1 MTTGLPAPFYHTGI
15 VVPDLEKAVA
25 RFSDIY
31 DIEFTEPLVY
41 EVPWVE
47 DPEPH
52 PLELASVMSR
62 TEPPYYELIQ
72 ANGDGIFSLANS
84 GQILYHGVW
93 ETDMAVRLDRLRDRG
108 IGIDATFRLDA
119 SSPPQAVL
127 TEPCLE
133 GTRIEYV
140 DVSGREIMLE
150 WIRTGKS
157 PI

>member
-1 MTTGLPAPFYHTGI
+1 MTSDLRASFYHTGI

-25 RFSDIY
+25 RFSDVHN
-31 DIEFTEPLVY
+31 IEFTEPLVY
-41 EVPWVE
+41 EVPCVE

-52 PLELASVMSR
+52 PLEVASVMSR

-72 ANGDGIFSLANS
+72 ATGDGIFSLANS

-93 ETDMAVRLDRLRDRG
+93 ETDMAARLEFLREHG
-108 IGIDATFRLDA
+108 IVIDAAFRQDPGSLPDA
-119 SSPPQAVL
+119 VF
-127 TEPCLE
+127 TEPFLE
-133 GTRIEYV
+133 GTRIEFM
-140 DVSGREIMLE
+140 DVSHREIILE

>member
-1 MTTGLPAPFYHTGI
+1 MTSGLPAPFYHTGI

-25 RFSDIY
+25 RFSDIH

-52 PLELASVMSR
+52 PLEVASVMSR
-62 TEPPYYELIQ
+62 TGPPYYELIQ

-84 GQILYHGVW
+84 GQILYHGIW
-93 ETDMAVRLDRLRDRG
+93 ETDMAVRLDFLREHG

-119 SSPPQAVL
+119 SSLPHAVF
-127 TEPCLE
+127 TEPFLE

-140 DVSGREIMLE
+140 DVSSREILLE

>member
-1 MTTGLPAPFYHTGI
+1 MTPYLPTSFYHTGI

-25 RFSDIY
+25 RFSDIHG
-31 DIEFTEPLVY
+31 IEFTEPLVY

-52 PLELASVMSR
+52 ALEVASVMSR
-62 TEPPYYELIQ
+62 TAAPYYELIQ
-72 ANGDGIFSLANS
+72 ASGDGIFSLANS

-93 ETDMAVRLDRLRDRG
+93 EADMAVRLDRLRENG
-108 IGIDATFRLDA
+108 VVIDATFRLDA
-119 SSPPQAVL
+119 SSLPHAVF
-127 TEPCLE
+127 TEPFLE

-140 DVSGREIMLE
+140 DVSSREIMLE

>member
-1 MTTGLPAPFYHTGI
+1 MTSDLQAPFYHTGI
-15 VVPDLEKAVA
+15 VVPDLEKAIA
-25 RFSDIY
+25 RFSDIH

-41 EVPWVE
+41 EVPLVE

-52 PLELASVMSR
+52 PLEVASVMSR

-93 ETDMAVRLDRLRDRG
+93 ETDMAVRLDRLRENG
-108 IGIDATFRLDA
+108 IGIDATFRLDP
-119 SSPPQAVL
+119 SSLPHAVF
-127 TEPCLE
+127 TEPFLE

-140 DVSGREIMLE
+140 DISSREILLE
-150 WIRTGKS
+150 WIHTGKS
-157 PI
+157 PL

>member
-1 MTTGLPAPFYHTGI
+1 MPSDRPAAFYHTGI

-25 RFSDIY
+25 RFSDIH

-52 PLELASVMSR
+52 PLEVASVMSR
-62 TEPPYYELIQ
+62 TGAPYYELIQ
-72 ANGDGIFSLANS
+72 ANGDGIFSLANT

-93 ETDMAVRLDRLRDRG
+93 ETDMAARLDHLREHG
-108 IGIDATFRLDA
+108 IGVDATFRLA
-119 SSPPQAVL
+119 AGSLPHAVF
-127 TEPCLE
+127 TEPFLE
-133 GTRIEYV
+133 GTRIEYC
-140 DVSGREIMLE
+140 DVSSKEILLE

>member
-1 MTTGLPAPFYHTGI
+1 MKSDPSVPFYHTGI

-25 RFSDIY
+25 RFSDFH
-31 DIEFTEPLVY
+31 DIEFTEPMVY

-52 PLELASVMSR
+52 PLEVASVMSR
-62 TEPPYYELIQ
+62 TQPPYYELIQ

-93 ETDMAVRLDRLRDRG
+93 ETDMALRLDRLREQG
-108 IGIDATFRLDA
+108 VGIDATFRLA
-119 SSPPQAVL
+119 AGSLPHAVF
-127 TEPCLE
+127 TEPFLE
-133 GTRIEYV
+133 GTRVEYV
-140 DVSGREIMLE
+140 DVSSREILLE